1 MLAGRWRCAV
11 LLFCG
16 GLLWVAV
23 GPSIG
28 GQESLVDLRVSQIFL
43 EPATSVVSG
52 EAVTASAIVER
63 SGPPLEVDAQVEIT
77 WRRRDREEPCGTSL
91 GVFPAG
97 DGPFALQFVATI
109 PTTDLAPGA
118 YEITVVVDPA
128 GVIPE
133 ESESNNRLTASLEI
147 LPPTAELH
155 PVSAEVTPTP
165 PMLWGET
172 VTITAGVMNTGQA
185 AAGPFHVGFALFP
198 VYCVDECTGE
208 RWSIAPSDSANA
220 KGLTPWEFVPDPQG
234 TRSPQ
239 ATGLAALADAVPSN
253 AWILFAETQ
262 IAGLERDRRVD
273 VNAALSTGL
282 PLRLLLTTSGARDGA
297 IGTSSMAVLSSAD
310 ADRMVSCATTY
321 AVRVWVEDAYGIADA
336 DPTNNAL
343 DVALSVRPSTLELP
357 DLLPI
362 AASFSR
368 PMPLNWDDDVDI
380 EVLVANRGG
389 GVAPSSGAAG
399 IAVAFSY
406 RAAEATSWTPL
417 VTRTIQRLGID
428 EDSSTDTVEA
438 TIDANPN
445 ALDLIPGS
453 YELRIVV
460 DDGNAI
466 PEQDEHNNEIVLGFS
481 VQGTELHPVG
491 LEVSSASIRQG
502 DSVNVVATIEN
513 TGDRSLG
520 AFTVGFYVGGT
531 RFDTFAYRANATG
544 DPGLERE
551 DRMRAQGVLNT
562 EDLVPG
568 TYSLRVVVDPDNR
581 VSEFDETN
589 NVISATITVQPPA
602 ERLAELYISEVT
614 LSPASPIPSG
624 ESVIARASVR
634 NGGTIDAGRFSV
646 TFLVVRDDGTPW
658 TLGRLDCSES
668 APAAEQGA
676 CACQA
681 TTGLA
686 RGASRW
692 VEYAFWTAG
701 WPEGRYVLHV
711 WVDPPAPGAA
721 DGEVRELDETN
732 NEMVL
737 SFSLGRPNAGGTSE
751 EPNLVVEALSLQPA
765 IAQAGTTSTVLVATV
780 ANRGAKPAE
789 PFSVDIRWVRADGAT
804 LSLAKPSVDGLGPS
818 QSVTLRQE
826 ISLGSI
832 GWVCGDHT
840 FQIVVDSSGQ
850 VTEAVETDNSAT
862 ATYRV
867 DCGASSSYGP
877 DLAVALSAPSARD
890 GFVTAG
896 CPATAE
902 LTVANRGALAAGAFR
917 VELRQAG
924 TVIGIQD
931 LVSLPAQGSTILHID
946 LNTNTAGTFQ
956 LSAVVDVE
964 GRVAEQDEAN
974 NTADLTVTVT
984 ARDALSAMRIGGPY
998 RGAVGFVLLDTASGI
1013 VLAASDDG
1021 ALHAFARGSP
1031 PTALYDVGLNDTAK
1045 ITGLALDRGTAV
1057 RTAYVATASGTLHRF
1072 ALSSGGRIG
1081 TAVHVG
1087 NTATSLAL
1095 DSAGTAYVGTDVGVA
1110 VIKRT
1115 GETSTSI
1122 PLGARAVD
1130 LAVDTSGS
1138 LIYVLTPTA
1147 LYAVSS
1153 ATQTVVCSVGGFGG
1167 EATALALGPTGVYVG
1182 TSAGRVIA
1190 FSPCTSF
1197 GSIGTAMPRGWSTDL
1212 STAGGA
1218 VASLTV
1224 YPETA
1229 ADPVYAALCEGGA
1242 GRISAVSLSGQPLWT
1257 YSGTGTAL
1265 TCPGGDLAVDR
1276 RRGRVSF
1283 AETSGTIR
1291 ILSDRGEVLFV
1302 EDALAGLGK
1311 SIRSGVVMDSYV
1323 GESDGVSRFVE
1334 LFYAG
1339 TSDGNLYVVETVRGG
1354 CP

>member
-1 MLAGRWRCAV
+1 MLAGRWRYAV
-11 LLFCG
+11 LLFCA
-16 GLLWVAV
+16 GLLWAAV
-23 GPSIG
+23 GPSLG

-52 EAVTASAIVER
+52 ETVTASAVVER
-63 SGPPLEVDAQVEIT
+63 SGPALEVDVPVEIT
-77 WRRRDREEPCGTSL
+77 WRRRDREEPCGTTL

-97 DGPFALQFVATI
+97 NGPLALQFVATI
-109 PTTDLAPGA
+109 PTNDLAPGA
-118 YEITVVVDPA
+118 YEIIVIVDPV
-128 GVIPE
+128 GVISE
-133 ESESNNRLTASLEI
+133 ASESNNRLAASLEI
-147 LPPTAELH
+147 LPPKAELH
-155 PVSAEVTPTP
+155 PVRAEVTPTP

-172 VTITAGVMNTGQA
+172 ATITAGVMNTGQA

-198 VYCVDECTGE
+198 VYCVDERTGE
-208 RWSIAPSDSANA
+208 RWSIVPAGSANA
-220 KGLTPWEFVPDPQG
+220 KGFTPWQFFPDPEG
-234 TRSPQ
+234 SRSPQ
-239 ATGLAALADAVPSN
+239 AIGLAALANAVPGD

-262 IAGLERDRRVD
+262 IAGLERDRRAD

-297 IGTSSMAVLSSAD
+297 IGSSSMAVLSSAD
-310 ADRMVSCATTY
+310 ADRLVSCATTY
-321 AVRVWVEDAYGIADA
+321 AIRIWVEDAYGMADA
-336 DPTNNAL
+336 DPTNNVL

-362 AASFSR
+362 AASFNR

-389 GVAPSSGAAG
+389 GVAPSSGVAG
-399 IAVAFSY
+399 IGVAFSY
-406 RAAEATSWTPL
+406 RATGATSWTPL

-438 TIDANPN
+438 TIDASPS
-445 ALDLIPGS
+445 ALDLTPGS
-453 YELRIVV
+453 YELRVVV

-502 DSVNVVATIEN
+502 DSVSVVATIEN
-513 TGDRSLG
+513 TGERSLDD
-520 AFTVGFYVGGT
+520 FTVGFYVGEA
-531 RFDTFAYRANATG
+531 RFDTFTYRASATG

-568 TYSLRVVVDPDNR
+568 IYSLRVVVDPDNR
-581 VSEFDETN
+581 VSELDETN
-589 NVISATITVQPPA
+589 NIISATITVLPPA
-602 ERLAELYISEVT
+602 ERLAELYVSEVT
-614 LSPASPIPSG
+614 LSPASPIPTG

-646 TFLVVRDDGTPW
+646 TFLVVRDDGVPW
-658 TLGRLDCSES
+658 TLGRLDCSEN
-668 APAAEQGA
+668 APAANQGA

-711 WVDPPAPGAA
+711 WVDAPIPGAV

-737 SFSLGRPNAGGTSE
+737 SFSLGRPSVGGPTD

-765 IAQAGTTSTVLVATV
+765 TAPAGATSTVLLATV
-780 ANRGAKPAE
+780 ANRGAKPAGS
-789 PFSVDIRWVRADGAT
+789 FSVDVRWVRADGAT
-804 LSLAKPSVDGLGPS
+804 LSLARSNVDGLGPS

-826 ISLGSI
+826 IGLGSI
-832 GWVCGDHT
+832 GWVCGNHT
-840 FQIVVDSSGQ
+840 FQIVVDSGGK
-850 VTEAVETDNSAT
+850 VAEAVETDNSASV
-862 ATYRV
+862 TYRV

-877 DLAVALSAPSARD
+877 DLVVALSVPSARD
-890 GFVTAG
+890 GVLIAG
-896 CPATAE
+896 CPTTAE
-902 LTVANRGALAAGAFR
+902 LTVANRGALAASAFR
-917 VELRQAG
+917 VELRRGG
-924 TVIGIQD
+924 TVIGVQD
-931 LVSLPAQGSTILHID
+931 LVSLAAQGSTVIHMD
-946 LNTNTAGTFQ
+946 LNTDSAGTLQ

-964 GRVAEQDEAN
+964 GRVAEQNEAN
-974 NTADLTVTVT
+974 NAAELTVTVV
-984 ARDALSAMRIGGPY
+984 ARDASSATRIGGPY
-998 RGAVGFVLLDTASGI
+998 RGAIGFVLLDSASGT

-1021 ALHAFARGSP
+1021 VLHAFARGSP
-1031 PTALYDVGLNDTAK
+1031 TTALYDVSLDDAAK

-1072 ALSSGGRIG
+1072 AMSSGGRIG

-1087 NTATSLAL
+1087 STATALAL

-1110 VIKRT
+1110 VVKRT
-1115 GETSTSI
+1115 GETSTTLS
-1122 PLGARAVD
+1122 LGARAVD

-1138 LIYVLTPTA
+1138 LIYVLTPAA
-1147 LYAVSS
+1147 LYAVST

-1197 GSIGTAMPRGWSTDL
+1197 GSIGTAMLRGWSADL
-1212 STAGGA
+1212 STVGGA
-1218 VASLTV
+1218 IASLAV

-1229 ADPVYAALCEGGA
+1229 ADPVYAAICEGGA
-1242 GRISAVSLSGQPLWT
+1242 GRIAALSLSGQSLWT
-1257 YSGTGTAL
+1257 YSGAGTAL
-1265 TCPGGDLAVDR
+1265 TCPGGDLAADR

-1302 EDALAGLGK
+1302 EGALAGLGK

-1323 GESDGVSRFVE
+1323 SESGGVSRFAE

-1339 TSDGNLYVVETVRGG
+1339 TSDGSFYVVETVRGG

>member
-23 GPSIG
+23 GPSLE
-28 GQESLVDLRVSQIFL
+28 GQETLVDLRVSQVFL

-52 EAVTASAIVER
+52 EVVTASAVVER
-63 SGPPLEVDAQVEIT
+63 SGPALGVDVPVEIT
-77 WRRRDREEPCGTSL
+77 WRRRDREEPCGTTL

-97 DGPFALQFVATI
+97 DGPLALQFVATI
-109 PTTDLAPGA
+109 PTADLAPGA
-118 YEITVVVDPA
+118 YEIIVVVDPL

-133 ESESNNRLTASLEI
+133 GNESNNRLAASLEI
-147 LPPTAELH
+147 LAPKAELH
-155 PVSAEVTPTP
+155 PVKAEVTPTP

-172 VTITAGVMNTGQA
+172 ATITAGVMNTGQA

-198 VYCVDECTGE
+198 IYCVDERTGE
-208 RWSIAPSDSANA
+208 RWSVTPADSTNA
-220 KGLTPWEFVPDPQG
+220 KGLTPWQFVPDSEG
-234 TRSPQ
+234 SRSPQ
-239 ATGLAALADAVPSN
+239 ALGLAALAAAVPGD
-253 AWILFAETQ
+253 AWILFAEAQ
-262 IAGLERDRRVD
+262 ITGLERDRRDD
-273 VNAALSTGL
+273 VYAAFSTGS
-282 PLRLLLTTSGARDGA
+282 PLRLLLTTPGARDGA
-297 IGTSSMAVLSSAD
+297 IGATSMAVLSSAD
-310 ADRMVSCATTY
+310 ADRIESCTTTY
-321 AVRVWVEDAYGIADA
+321 AIRIWVEDAYGIADA
-336 DPTNNAL
+336 DPTNNVL
-343 DVALSVRPSTLELP
+343 DIALSVRPSSLELP

-362 AASFSR
+362 AASFNR
-368 PMPLNWDDDVDI
+368 PMPLNWDDDVD
-380 EVLVANRGG
+380 VDVMVANRGG
-389 GVAPSSGAAG
+389 GVAPASGTAG
-399 IAVAFSY
+399 ISVAFSF
-406 RAAEATSWTPL
+406 RATGATSWTPL

-428 EDSSTDTVEA
+428 EDSSTDTVTA
-438 TIDANPN
+438 TIDASPN
-445 ALDLIPGS
+445 ALNLTPGS

-460 DDGNAI
+460 DEGGAI
-466 PEQDEHNNEIVLGFS
+466 AEQDEHNNEIVLGFS

-491 LEVSSASIRQG
+491 LEVPSASIRQG

-513 TGDRSLG
+513 TGERSL
-520 AFTVGFYVGGT
+520 ASFTVGFYIGEA
-531 RFDTFAYRANATG
+531 RFDTFTYRASATG
-544 DPGLERE
+544 DPGLERD

-568 TYSLRVVVDPDNR
+568 IYSLRVVVDPDNR
-581 VSEFDETN
+581 VSELDETN
-589 NVISATITVQPPA
+589 NVISATITVLSPA
-602 ERLAELYISEVT
+602 ERLAELYVSEVT
-614 LSPASPIPSG
+614 LSPASPMPSG
-624 ESVIARASVR
+624 ESIIARASVR

-646 TFLVVRDDGTPW
+646 TFLVVRDDGVPW
-658 TLGRLDCSES
+658 TLGRLDCSEN

-711 WVDPPAPGAA
+711 WVDPPTPNAT

-737 SFSLGRPNAGGTSE
+737 SFSLGRPVAGGATD
-751 EPNLVVEALSLQPA
+751 EPNLMVEALSLQPT
-765 IAQAGTTSTVLVATV
+765 IAPAGATSTVLLATV
-780 ANRGAKPAE
+780 TNRGAKPAQ
-789 PFSVDIRWVRADGAT
+789 PFSVDVRWVRADGAT
-804 LSLAKPSVDGLGPS
+804 LSLARSNVDGLGPS

-826 ISLGSI
+826 IALGSI
-832 GWVCGDHT
+832 GWACGDHT
-840 FQIVVDSSGQ
+840 FQIVVDSNGQ

-867 DCGASSSYGP
+867 DCGASSAYGP
-877 DLAVALSAPSARD
+877 DLTVTLSAPSALD
-890 GFVTAG
+890 GVLVAG

-902 LTVANRGALAAGAFR
+902 LTVANRGGLAAGAFR

-924 TVIGIQD
+924 TVIGVQD
-931 LVSLPAQGSTILHID
+931 LVSLAAQGSTVIHMD
-946 LNTNTAGTFQ
+946 LKTDTAGTLQ
-956 LSAVVDVE
+956 LTAVVDPE
-964 GRVAEQDEAN
+964 SRVAEQSEAN
-974 NTADLTVTVT
+974 NSADLTVTVA
-984 ARDALSAMRIGGPY
+984 ARDASSATRIGGPY
-998 RGAVGFVLLDTASGI
+998 RGAVGFVLLDSASGT

-1021 ALHAFARGSP
+1021 VLHAFARGSP
-1031 PTALYDVGLNDTAK
+1031 PATLYDVNLNDAAK

-1057 RTAYVATASGTLHRF
+1057 RTVYVATASGTLHRF
-1072 ALSSGGRIG
+1072 AMSSGGRIG
-1081 TAVHVG
+1081 SAVRVG

-1095 DSAGTAYVGTDVGVA
+1095 DSAGAAYVGTDVGIA
-1110 VIKRT
+1110 VVKRT
-1115 GETSTSI
+1115 GETSTTI
-1122 PLGARAVD
+1122 PLGARAID

-1138 LIYVLTPTA
+1138 LIYVLTPAA

-1153 ATQTVVCSVGGFGG
+1153 ATQTVVCSVGGFGSD
-1167 EATALALGPTGVYVG
+1167 ATVLALGPTGVYVG

-1197 GSIGTAMPRGWSTDL
+1197 GSIGTAMLRGWNADL

-1218 VASLTV
+1218 VASLAV

-1229 ADPVYAALCEGGA
+1229 ADPVYASLCEGGA
-1242 GRISAVSLSGQPLWT
+1242 GRIVALSLSGLPLWT
-1257 YSGTGTAL
+1257 YSGAGTAL
-1265 TCPGGDLAVDR
+1265 TCPRGDLTVDR
-1276 RRGRVSF
+1276 QRGRISF

-1291 ILSDRGEVLFV
+1291 ILSDRGEVLFI

-1311 SIRSGVVMDSYV
+1311 SIQSGVVMDSYV
-1323 GESDGVSRFVE
+1323 GESGGVSRFAE

-1339 TSDGNLYVVETVRGG
+1339 TSDGNVYVVETVRGG